1 MDIFKVANKIK
12 EKGGKLYLVGGAVRD
27 SIIGIDVFDEDYC
40 VTGITEDEFIS
51 LFPEAIL
58 RGKTFKVFELEGKEF
73 ALARTELKTGLGHK
87 EFDVTIG
94 KDITIIDLIMS
105 VTCIY

>member
-58 RGKTFKVFELEGKEF
+58 REKLLKCLNLKERN
-73 ALARTELKTGLGHK
+73 LHLQEQN
-87 EFDVTIG
+87 
-94 KDITIIDLIMS
+94 
-105 VTCIY
+105 